1 MFFCCWSKE
10 GVQHGDPINDDVFL
24 GRWVGNKR
32 NDDTDDEFLDSQSC
46 TAISSPRKLF
56 DVFVKKKHYHLPL
69 FGLGG
74 DTKNISMTLPVLRN
88 RRDPDHQHESR
99 FETWSLDY
107 VQTDG
112 AKTWAKDQGGG
123 KVA

>member
-1 MFFCCWSKE
+1 M
-10 GVQHGDPINDDVFL
+10 
-24 GRWVGNKR
+24 GNKR
-32 NDDTDDEFLDSQSC
+32 NDDTDDE
-46 TAISSPRKLF
+46 KLKKLHSNF
-56 DVFVKKKHYHLPL
+56 FPAEIVRRFVKKKHYHLPL

-74 DTKNISMTLPVLRN
+74 NTKNISMTLPILRN
-88 RRDPDHQHESR
+88 RRYPDHQHESR

-107 VQTDG
+107 GQTDG